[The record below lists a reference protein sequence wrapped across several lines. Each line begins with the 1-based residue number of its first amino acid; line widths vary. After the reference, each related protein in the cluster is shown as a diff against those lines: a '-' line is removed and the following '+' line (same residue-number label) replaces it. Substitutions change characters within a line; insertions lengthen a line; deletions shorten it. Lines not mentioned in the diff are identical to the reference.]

1 MRQILSVVSAALLA
15 SPSAFP
21 QVPPDQL
28 EAFFKRVPQFGEPA
42 REAARQEA
50 LRQQYDEEERRSRL
64 NRARVQAEAE
74 VNRSQR
80 VLDKWGDPDTHY
92 QSGGYESRSYR
103 RGDTIHTIRT
113 QDGVITDYSTYET
126 K

>member
-1 MRQILSVVSAALLA
+1 MRQILSLVSAALLGTSA
-15 SPSAFP
+15 SFA

-28 EAFFKRVPQFGEPA
+28 EAFFNRVPKFGEPA

-50 LRQQYDEEERRSRL
+50 LRQQYEAEARRSRL
-64 NRARVQAEAE
+64 NRSRVQAEAE

-92 QSGGYESRSYR
+92 QSGGYESRSYH
-103 RGDTIHTIRT
+103 RGDTIHTIQT

>member
-1 MRQILSVVSAALLA
+1 MRHILTLVSAAMVA
-15 SPSAFP
+15 APAVFA

-28 EAFFKRVPQFGEPA
+28 EAFFNRVPKFGEPA

-50 LRQQYDEEERRSRL
+50 LRQQYQEEAGRSRL
-64 NRARVQAEAE
+64 NRSRVQAEAE
-74 VNRSQR
+74 VNRSQS

-92 QSGGYESRSYR
+92 QSGGYETRSYH